1 MAAGSIPPPAS
12 PGFRCG
18 RRRLAYGK
26 MSAFWIPTRI
36 PLRRNPEA
44 SGTHFEAVAEAI
56 VYQQLSG
63 KAAATI
69 YGRVKAL
76 YDNKPPSPAQLLA
89 STDESLRASGLS
101 GQKTRYLKDLASRAE
116 SGDVAFDS

>member
-1 MAAGSIPPPAS
+1 MNRLWPGAIEHLRACDPVIAGVIQRVGDYP
-12 PGFRCG
+12 FQ
-18 RRRLAYGK
+18 
-26 MSAFWIPTRI
+26 
-36 PLRRNPEA
+36 PEA

-76 YDNKPPSPAQLLA
+76 YDNKPPSPAQLLG

-101 GQKTRYLKDLASRAE
+101 GQKTRYLKDLAARSE
-116 SGDVAFDS
+116 S